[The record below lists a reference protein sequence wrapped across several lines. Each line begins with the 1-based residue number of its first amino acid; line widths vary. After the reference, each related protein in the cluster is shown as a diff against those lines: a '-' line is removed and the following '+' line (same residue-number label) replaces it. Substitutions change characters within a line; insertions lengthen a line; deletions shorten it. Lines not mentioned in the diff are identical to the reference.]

1 MGELFTYAEGQGL
14 IVRVKLSVLVTLG
27 DLVSLVPTPALSSTP
42 KKNKKS
48 SVIYFVDEH
57 VYVGRVFQSFINFL
71 HSSHYVIYQHQEM
84 KEVAFSLRD

>member
-57 VYVGRVFQSFINFL
+57 VFQSFINFL